1 MKRSCVLAVAL
12 VITLASTGMAAEPDA
27 SGAQIVVHEKSEPRH
42 VRKDATPETAAQTG
56 CCACP
61 ADPTVTGDVYIGPI
75 SKYLFRGNDLSRSA
89 AGSDFA
95 LQGGIDLT
103 YKAFTLSYW
112 GNALNRYSRGN
123 PNNFDENGNFIAHKR
138 AKINETDLI
147 LDYAVPY
154 KLPYLDKVSFN
165 VGTQYFAVEGI
176 EDTNEFYLKATVD
189 TLLKPTLTV
198 YWDNML
204 ATRAGLFYSAAIAHK
219 IELEHNMFNLNLG
232 ALVSYNQRNPNAAY
246 TAEGDG
252 VYNGWHNYE
261 LTASIDYTPTANI
274 TITPSYMFS
283 NGISKQAKAKVEDGG
298 VGISAQNVF
307 GIKALFSF

>member
-1 MKRSCVLAVAL
+1 MKKSSILAAAL
-12 VITLASTGMAAEPDA
+12 VFSFTSAVMAAE
-27 SGAQIVVHEKSEPRH
+27 
-42 VRKDATPETAAQTG
+42 TAAVAPLDLKLTAPAEAG

-61 ADPTVTGDVYIGPI
+61 ADPTVTGDVYVGPV
-75 SKYLFRGNDLSRSA
+75 SRYLFRGNDLSKKPY
-89 AGSDFA
+89 GSNFA
-95 LQGGIDLT
+95 VQGGIDLY

-112 GNALNRYSRGN
+112 GNALNRFSEGTY
-123 PNNFDENGNFIAHKR
+123 KR
-138 AKINETDLI
+138 AKVNETDLT

-154 KLPYLDKVSFN
+154 TIPYLDNLKFN
-165 VGTQYFAVEGI
+165 IGTIYYAVDAI
-176 EDTNEFYLKATVD
+176 EDTNEFYLKAAYD
-189 TLLKPTLTV
+189 TLLKPTFTV

-204 ATRAGLFYSAAIAHK
+204 ASKAGLFYSGAISHK
-219 IELEHNMFNLNLG
+219 ITIERNLFAANVG
-232 ALVSYNQRNPNAAY
+232 ALVSYNQRNPSAAW

-283 NGISKQAKAKVEDGG
+283 NGLSNAAKNF
-298 VGISAQNVF
+298 GIGAQNAY